1 MHVASSRKSKDW
13 LALNQDNVSKWGDMS
28 ISGLLFQWAT
38 TIKIQLSVLVYT
50 QYKADFII
58 ISLKINLISPWYS
71 WKIAEI
77 VLNNNHPLPFI
88 KLTSVIMNL
97 IWLKRHINPSVEDF
111 FKPML
116 QLLLHY
122 VENAQENKENTI
134 LSYNRQ
140 SKCVT
145 YVTTIKKNYRY

>member
-1 MHVASSRKSKDW
+1 
-13 LALNQDNVSKWGDMS
+13 MS
-28 ISGLLFQWAT
+28 IRGLLFQWAS

-88 KLTSVIMNL
+88 KL
-97 IWLKRHINPSVEDF
+97 WVEHTLD
-111 FKPML
+111 KC
-116 QLLLHY
+116 
-122 VENAQENKENTI
+122 
-134 LSYNRQ
+134 YNEL
-140 SKCVT
+140 
-145 YVTTIKKNYRY
+145 YLA